1 MTNTI
6 KYSIAAFSIIVLL
19 FLYNQSSQSTYDLK
33 GNPIFEGQREE
44 VFRVLITEDDK
55 QIELVRQDTTWSLTQ

>member
-55 QIELVRQDTTWSLTQ
+55 QI